1 MSSENSGFLCLLAQL
16 CCYPCGLQPQL
27 LTQLPKFNA
36 QGSESNLFSSQQ
48 LRQKSQ
54 VSLWLDQLEPI
65 CLARGGF
72 QALID
77 QDQTT
82 SFLWG
87 LIKIGRGEIIQ
98 EADWTVSG
106 DYCQENSKDCW
117 SQKQQMS
124 PVPSGILTSICFLQG
139 ICLLPR
145 ASQLGPSMVH
155 VKWACLKWPPG
166 TSCCYGQQPWWK
178 APEGTYTLLTGFLAL
193 PRTSWN
199 PTTVSG
205 CEAISIN
212 NAHIIHPVYKVN
224 VPGGFRMFYLYFLV
238 WAFISSLSSD
248 QTLWA

>member
-145 ASQLGPSMVH
+145 ASQLGPSMG
-155 VKWACLKWPPG
+155 AC
-166 TSCCYGQQPWWK
+166 
-178 APEGTYTLLTGFLAL
+178 E
-193 PRTSWN
+193 
-199 PTTVSG
+199 
-205 CEAISIN
+205 
-212 NAHIIHPVYKVN
+212 
-224 VPGGFRMFYLYFLV
+224 M
-238 WAFISSLSSD
+238 SLS
-248 QTLWA
+248 QMTTWHFMLLWAAALMESSRGHIHHSNWVLGSAQNFVESHNSHWLRGHLHK